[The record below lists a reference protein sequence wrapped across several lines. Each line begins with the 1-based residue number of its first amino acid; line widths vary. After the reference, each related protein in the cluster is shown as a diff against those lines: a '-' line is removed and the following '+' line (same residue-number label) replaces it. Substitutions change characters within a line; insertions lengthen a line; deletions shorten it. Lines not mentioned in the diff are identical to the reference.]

1 MQTLQYQ
8 WISGYKKKEKRKRKK
23 RLTLPLTYHILKL
36 MLCD

>member
-23 RLTLPLTYHILKL
+23 RLTLLTYHILKL

>member
-23 RLTLPLTYHILKL
+23 RLTLLFTYHILKL